1 MGKEEEEL
9 EVAADGFGIAGVEV
23 RNEEEG
29 DTKDD
34 EGDEAVGDF
43 LAPDVEEDDL
53 DDADEE
59 EAEASEA
66 ETAFADDE
74 GEEKGGDGFEAP
86 ADSDAALGD
95 FVEDE
100 DGDENHGKEEIDLFG
115 TAEESGQISGKIAVG
130 RGFGLGGGKT
140 RAERE
145 GEGLAEED

>member
-43 LAPDVEEDDL
+43 LAPDVEEDDF

-59 EAEASEA
+59 E
-66 ETAFADDE
+66 
-74 GEEKGGDGFEAP
+74 
-86 ADSDAALGD
+86 
-95 FVEDE
+95 
-100 DGDENHGKEEIDLFG
+100 
-115 TAEESGQISGKIAVG
+115 GQAG
-130 RGFGLGGGKT
+130 
-140 RAERE
+140 
-145 GEGLAEED
+145 